1 MPIPPAASASPD
13 PAPQPQGELALPR
26 HAAERLERRARRL
39 EVRRLRRH
47 FEHVLAVLRGR
58 DVSHLR
64 PAQRAA
70 RERHLA
76 ELERYALRGRFPKN
90 RDFPDRRMPYFVDA
104 EGTRCAMAHLIE
116 ATGAAAFVE
125 RVVATAN
132 NAFVPELA
140 GDPELVAWLEREGL
154 TAEEAAMIQP
164 SYCSTPAQDCFCYLG
179 YEAVLEVTIETIE
192 PAVNFRVDAVHGSTT
207 ILVGDLIPG
216 DVPWFGGTV
225 GDAILV
231 GVSSSFTSPMY
242 PINADGTVDTSTCFS
257 MTGTPPATAP
267 KQGAIDSTLSGFN
280 GQCGAT
286 LPPEWNVQ
294 QGDCGGAT
302 TVTTASG
309 PGGTGGAGGRG
320 PGDGDPG
327 SCSAPGAGLDGTSGG
342 ALLLGALLVASAVR
356 ARVRRPPRGRA
367 PRR

>member
-1 MPIPPAASASPD
+1 MPLPPAAAASPD
-13 PAPQPQGELALPR
+13 PVDPPQGERALPL
-26 HAAERLERRARRL
+26 HARERLERRARRL
-39 EVRRLRRH
+39 EVRRLRQH
-47 FEHVLAVLRGR
+47 FERVLAALRGR
-58 DVSHLR
+58 DVSHLE

-90 RDFPDRRMPYFVDA
+90 RDFPDRLMPYFVDA

-140 GDPELVAWLEREGL
+140 GDPKLVAWLEREGL

-164 SYCSTPAQDCFCYLG
+164 SYCSTPAQDCFCYMG

-192 PAVNFRVDAVHGSTT
+192 PAVNYRVDAVHGSTT
-207 ILVGDLIPG
+207 IMVGDLIPG
-216 DVPWFGGTV
+216 DVPWFGGAV
-225 GDAILV
+225 GDAILM
-231 GVSSSFTSPMY
+231 GAGPGYTAPMY
-242 PINADGTVDTSTCFS
+242 PITPDGMVDTSTCFS

-267 KQGAIDSTLSGFN
+267 KQGAIDSILTGFS

-286 LPPEWNVQ
+286 LPAEWNQ
-294 QGDCGGAT
+294 PQGDCGGAT
-302 TVTTASG
+302 TVTTSSSSG
-309 PGGTGGAGGRG
+309 GPSGTGGRG
-320 PGDGDPG
+320 PGEGDPG

-342 ALLLGALLVASAVR
+342 ALLVGALLVASAVR
-356 ARVRRPPRGRA
+356 ARTRRPPRARA